1 MTASPHAAAAP
12 EITGPGAAAEP
23 FGSPFLHLRG
33 GGVSLLVH
41 LDARRPD
48 GSVMP
53 AVLHWGT
60 DLGADVDAPSLA
72 AALEAPIT
80 HAAADHTMRTPLVP
94 MPVDGWRMRPWLEGA
109 RADGTDWSP
118 ALEFTTAR
126 HPSDGVAELH
136 FADERAGL
144 ALELSL
150 RLDEHGV
157 LTIEQVLH
165 NTADTPYL
173 VGGLLG
179 ILPVPG
185 RATEVLDL
193 TGRWCR
199 ERTPQRHLLP
209 MGAWVREGRRGRTGH
224 DSPTL
229 VIAGTPGF
237 GFRHGEVWAMH
248 HAWSGNS
255 VYLAERT
262 PTGHSQIA
270 VGERLEVAEVRLAPG
285 ASYAAPAA
293 HAAYSGE
300 GLDGLSAAWHAHIRA
315 RPTHP
320 RTPRP
325 VILNTWE
332 AVYFAHDQQR
342 LTALADVAAQV
353 GVERFV
359 LDDGWFGGRR
369 NDTAGLGDW
378 VVSPQAW
385 PQGLGPL
392 VEHVTGLGMQ
402 FGLWVEP
409 EMVNPDSDLF
419 RAHPD
424 WLLQVPGREPPTWRH
439 QQVLDLAHLDCFDH
453 LLGRLDALLSEYD
466 ITYLKWDHNRDLVDP
481 GRDGGRPGVRAQT
494 LAFYRLLDDLRAR
507 HPGVEIETCASG
519 GGRIDL
525 GVLART
531 DRVWA
536 SDTIDPLERQHIQR
550 WTGLLLP
557 PEVVG
562 SHVAGGVSH
571 TTGRRHSLGFRAA
584 TAVFGHLGIEWDL
597 TRLTAVERAHL
608 TGAVAAYRSLR
619 PLLHAGVTVRSDELD
634 ESALLHGVVSPTGD
648 EAVYCY
654 VQLSSSPTEAPVAVT
669 LPGLRDSTRY
679 AVRLLPVGGN
689 PSTQQVQPPPWTRS
703 GITLDGRSLR
713 TVGLRLPVLHP
724 EQALILQLTRL
735 PEGPV
740 PVDIGGG
747 LTPPRTP

>member
-1 MTASPHAAAAP
+1 MLPRPPRPPVRGPRQSHPAHPSSTSAA
-12 EITGPGAAAEP
+12 T
-23 FGSPFLHLRG
+23 
-33 GGVSLLVH
+33 VV
-41 LDARRPD
+41 
-48 GSVMP
+48 
-53 AVLHWGT
+53 HWGA
-60 DLGADVDAPSLA
+60 DLSADIDAPSLV

-80 HAAADHTMRTPLVP
+80 HAAADHPMRTPLVP

-126 HPSDGVAELH
+126 HPSDGVAEVH
-136 FADERAGL
+136 FADQRAGL
-144 ALELSL
+144 ALELAL

-173 VGGLLG
+173 VGGLLA

-199 ERTPQRHLLP
+199 ERAPQRHLLP

-229 VIAGTPGF
+229 VIAGTSGF

-262 PTGHSQIA
+262 PTGHTQLA
-270 VGERLEVAEVRLAPG
+270 VGERLEVAEVRLEPR

-300 GLDGLSAAWHAHIRA
+300 GLDGLSAAWHSHIRA

-369 NDTAGLGDW
+369 N
-378 VVSPQAW
+378 
-385 PQGLGPL
+385 
-392 VEHVTGLGMQ
+392 
-402 FGLWVEP
+402 

-439 QQVLDLAHLDCFDH
+439 QQVLDLAQPDCFDH
-453 LLGRLDALLSEYD
+453 LLGRLDALLGEYD

-562 SHVAGGVSH
+562 SHIAGGVSH
-571 TTGRRHSLGFRAA
+571 TTGRRHSLAFRAA
-584 TAVFGHLGIEWDL
+584 TAIFGHLGIEWDL
-597 TRLTAVERAHL
+597 TQLTAVDRAHL
-608 TGAVAAYRSLR
+608 TAAVAAYRSLR

-634 ESALLHGVVSPTGD
+634 DSALLHGVVSPTGD

-654 VQLSSSPTEAPVAVT
+654 VQLASSPTEAPVAVT

-689 PSTQQVQPPPWTRS
+689 PSTQQVRPPSWTRS

-724 EQALILQLTRL
+724 EQALFLQLTR
-735 PEGPV
+735 PPVGPV
-740 PVDIGGG
+740 PAQISAVGS
-747 LTPPRTP
+747 PRPERDQALSSEWRV